1 MEAHVGKLYLIRIR
15 KTVIWSNL
23 SKANQQRDNLIL
35 KEYVTLMITEVRK
48 RIINRIIRLDVMFTY
63 LILHLKINID
73 KPVGGIK
80 SLNNV

>member
-1 MEAHVGKLYLIRIR
+1 MEAHVGKLYLIRIK

-73 KPVGGIK
+73 K
-80 SLNNV
+80 